1 MGMNPPLPPH
11 VHVWNCIPAS
21 SSGSLQSAKLPEYNH
36 NKTWCIIVGK
46 NWVGIWRKVN
56 FKHKERVWTEVGG
69 KNPLSSESG
78 PQKLPCA
85 RAQPWNQPDPIDSVY
100 LARLQVKAIGN
111 LGEIWRGL
119 WIRRERRKKKMSK
132 KVILSAQQSGKAG
145 VFSDQ
150 LLTRLMVIFLHR
162 HRFTVKGPS
171 LHGLSLSFFFFFYSL
186 LFSVRL
192 CSLHLPSL
200 RLPYLLLLHI
210 ISVFPRYRCVF
221 WLIILPSHQM
231 QLFRIHPDQTAH
243 FLGHI
248 SELLSHGTILI
259 TYSLTHT
266 HTDRTYTNLNHIE
279 L

>member
-78 PQKLPCA
+78 PQKPPCA

-171 LHGLSLSFFFFFYSL
+171 LHGLSLSFFFFFTPFSFPFVFVLFISPPCDCRTCCCSTSFLFFHAIAVFFGSL
-186 LFSVRL
+186 SSPATK
-192 CSLHLPSL
+192 CSCFGFIQIKQ
-200 RLPYLLLLHI
+200 HI
-210 ISVFPRYRCVF
+210 F
-221 WLIILPSHQM
+221 
-231 QLFRIHPDQTAH
+231 
-243 FLGHI
+243 
-248 SELLSHGTILI
+248 
-259 TYSLTHT
+259 
-266 HTDRTYTNLNHIE
+266 
-279 L
+279 